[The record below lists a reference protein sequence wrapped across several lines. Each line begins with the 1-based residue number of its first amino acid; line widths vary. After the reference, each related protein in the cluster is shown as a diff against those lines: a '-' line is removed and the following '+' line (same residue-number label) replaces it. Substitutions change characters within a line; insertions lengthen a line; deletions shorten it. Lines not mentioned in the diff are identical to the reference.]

1 MTLLH
6 RMTRLRWRPTLIIP
20 MATEGRLMTAG
31 APVASVAGD
40 NSMGS
45 LPLGMALD
53 SPFGKVNGEDESKM
67 ISPPT
72 LEPPPCKEGPS
83 SE

>member
-6 RMTRLRWRPTLIIP
+6 KMTRLGWRLTSIIP
-20 MATEGRLMTAG
+20 MAAEGCPTAG
-31 APVASVAGD
+31 APAASVARD
-40 NSMGS
+40 NNNMSS

-53 SPFGKVNGEDESKM
+53 SPVGKVNGEDDSKM

-72 LEPPPCKEGPS
+72 LEPPPYKEGPS
-83 SE
+83 SK